1 MTENSKNTSARA
13 AKQPAAGKKTAVT
26 KQTAAAKKTAPGI
39 TLKAGTSATPKPRS
53 PKPRSPK
60 PRSPKPRSPKP
71 RSPKQPA
78 TAKATPTAPR
88 TLPFPEDIA
97 IRAYHL
103 FLQRCAHGLQGSDE
117 GDWLEAERQI
127 ALESVS

>member
-39 TLKAGTSATPKPRS
+39 TLKAGTSAT

>member
-60 PRSPKPRSPKP
+60 PRSPK
-71 RSPKQPA
+71 QPA

-88 TLPFPEDIA
+88 TLPSPEDIA